1 MTQSLIL
8 PYCFR
13 EGVCWMS

>member
-13 EGVCWMS
+13 EGVCWTS